1 MLLATAD
8 TPEIDEMDV
17 GDVRRL
23 AHRLVAENAALQAE
37 KLDLAAKLAWFQR
50 QTFGNKS
57 ERSKK
62 GKAGD
67 KAAAG
72 EPQVTGSLLATPV
85 HNDLT
90 DDEAEAPLNDEPATT
105 GEAAGTPPGGTSGS
119 TETSSGKA
127 PAAPKNRTHSGRRPV
142 PPHLQ
147 TIPFC
152 FCAYL
157 NWSPGMAC
165 RLAGKPKGW

>member
-85 HNDLT
+85 HNDFPT
-90 DDEAEAPLNDEPATT
+90 GVKRTAPNI
-105 GEAAGTPPGGTSGS
+105 PP
-119 TETSSGKA
+119 
-127 PAAPKNRTHSGRRPV
+127 
-142 PPHLQ
+142 
-147 TIPFC
+147 
-152 FCAYL
+152 
-157 NWSPGMAC
+157 
-165 RLAGKPKGW
+165 